1 MKVLGIMGSSRA
13 KGNSSTLLQQVLEG
27 AKAKGAEINTLSLN
41 NLNIR
46 GCTNCDAC
54 KKSGKCVIKD
64 DMHKIYD
71 SIDEADI
78 VVFSSPNY
86 MGGIQGKL
94 KCVLDRLYAYIIT
107 EEEGFSGAFSEKK
120 KAALIV
126 TQRYPEENSSYTEA
140 FTPLRHILNNLFE
153 GRFEVP
159 CKLLMGV
166 GLGGPNDAAS
176 NTKLMQKA
184 FDMGR
189 ELVEEF

>member
-1 MKVLGIMGSSRA
+1 MKVLGIMGSART

-41 NLNIR
+41 NLDIR
-46 GCTNCDAC
+46 GCTNCDVC
-54 KKSGKCVIKD
+54 KRSGKCVIKD

-71 SIDEADI
+71 RIDEADI
-78 VVFSSPNY
+78 IVFSSPNY

-94 KCVLDRLYAYIIT
+94 KCVLDRLYAYIVS
-107 EEEGFSGAFSEKK
+107 EEGGFSVTFTGKK

-140 FTPLRHILNNLFE
+140 FTPLRHILNNIFE
-153 GRFEVP
+153 GRFDVP

-166 GLGGPNDAAS
+166 GLDGPNDAAS
-176 NTKLMQKA
+176 NTELMQRA